1 MCGHE
6 VGSAQ
11 HNSLSWLLDPAPL
24 ARDLLLR
31 KRLARDVARATT
43 AAYTACFFLS
53 AASLAIMVDRAVYSA
68 CVAALLVRGWTSRLV
83 PIHQLE
89 LRFHQLESP
98 TGSTTAGL

>member
-31 KRLARDVARATT
+31 KRLARHVARATT
-43 AAYTACFFLS
+43 AAYTACFFLP
-53 AASLAIMVDRAVYSA
+53 AASLAITVDQAVCSA
-68 CVAALLVRGWTSRLV
+68 GAAALQVLGWTSQVLT
-83 PIHQLE
+83 IC
-89 LRFHQLESP
+89 
-98 TGSTTAGL
+98 